1 MFSKHIYPISYCV
14 YETSVT
20 SIVREMGSGW
30 ASREPSQHPIV
41 LCHLLDEFWWGE
53 ASDFSPEHTCQAVGT
68 PSGLNTQVALAF
80 SGIHVPWY
88 EGEKIQWASKQQS
101 CVCGTLV

>member
-1 MFSKHIYPISYCV
+1 MKPVSPVS
-14 YETSVT
+14 
-20 SIVREMGSGW
+20 SGRW
-30 ASREPSQHPIV
+30 AVAGPAENLASTPSSFY
-41 LCHLLDEFWWGE
+41 HLLDEFWWGE